1 MKVKVVKMHT
11 RKMHTRVKDIQI
23 YYFLTEKLISS
34 VNNGKGN
41 EILKNVGKFM
51 PFRIVVFFNCEVI
64 HNYIVSLDKRP
75 NRGRYHMIC
84 LLWAVLH

>member
-41 EILKNVGKFM
+41 EILKNCGKVYAFSYC
-51 PFRIVVFFNCEVI
+51 IFF
-64 HNYIVSLDKRP
+64 
-75 NRGRYHMIC
+75 
-84 LLWAVLH
+84 

>member
-34 VNNGKGN
+34 VNNGKQQ
-41 EILKNVGKFM
+41 I
-51 PFRIVVFFNCEVI
+51 PIYSFNGGQPTKDKSCDTVLYWVACPMK
-64 HNYIVSLDKRP
+64 HCNYE
-75 NRGRYHMIC
+75 
-84 LLWAVLH
+84 LLHS